1 MLTRNN
7 LHDHQNKAIEL
18 IKTRKKLAL
27 WIFLGGGKTSSSL
40 TALSDLLDCLEVSK
54 ILVIAPLR
62 VANSVWH
69 TDAKKWEHLQHL
81 SFSICTGT
89 PKQRIDA
96 LNADADFYIINR
108 ENIPWLVN
116 HYKSKWPFD
125 AVVIDESDSF
135 KSHKAQRWKA
145 LKKVLPFIEYLIELT
160 GTPSGNGLQDL
171 WAQIFLLDGGQA
183 LGKSK
188 TAFMM
193 KYFESDYMGYN
204 WTLKEGAEEKIYKAI
219 EHLVY
224 APEKQIYSKRIDIR
238 RTASLPAKLMKQY
251 RELEKEFV
259 LELENL
265 DVITAL
271 SAAAVSNKCLQF
283 ANGVM
288 YDDEKNQVPIHT
300 LKIEMLKEVVEE
312 AKAPILVAY
321 NYKSDLDAIKKHFPK
336 AVTLDSDPETISQW
350 NSGEIEM
357 LLAHP
362 ASASFGLNLQEG
374 GSIIVWYGQ
383 TWNLS
388 YRQQFIARLDRQGQK
403 NTVRNIDLII
413 EGTIDEKIEDAINN
427 KAKTQK
433 DLLDYMKSICKL
445 KETPL

>member
-1 MLTRNN
+1 MLTRTN

-40 TALSDLLDCLEVSK
+40 TAFSDLIDGLEVSR

-69 TDAKKWEHLQHL
+69 KDAKKWEHLQHL

-96 LNADADFYIINR
+96 LDAEADFYIINR
-108 ENIPWLVN
+108 ESIPWLVN
-116 HYKSKWPFD
+116 FYKSKWPFD
-125 AVVIDESDSF
+125 AVIIDESDSF
-135 KSHKAQRWKA
+135 KSHKSQRWKD
-145 LKKVLPFIEYLIELT
+145 LKKVLPFIEYLVELT

-171 WAQIFLLDGGQA
+171 WAQMFLLDGGQA

-188 TAFMM
+188 TAFMT
-193 KYFESDYMGYN
+193 KYFISDYMGYN
-204 WTLKEGAEEKIYKAI
+204 WTLKEGAEDKIYKAI

-224 APEKQIYSKRIDIR
+224 APEKKVYSKRIDLK
-238 RTASLPAKLMKQY
+238 RTAKLPPKLLKHY
-251 RELEKEFV
+251 KELEKEFV

-265 DVITAL
+265 DAITAL

-283 ANGVM
+283 ANGVL
-288 YDDEKNQVPIHT
+288 YDDDKNQVPIHT

-312 AKAPILVAY
+312 AKAPVLVAY
-321 NYKSDLDAIKKHFPK
+321 NYKSDLDAIKKHFPQ
-336 AVTLDSDPETISQW
+336 AVVLDKNQETIDKW
-350 NSGEIEM
+350 NHGEIEM

-374 GSIIVWYGQ
+374 GSILVWYGL

-388 YRQQFIARLDRQGQK
+388 YYQQFIARLDRQGQK
-403 NTVRNIDLII
+403 ETVRNIHLVI
-413 EGTIDEKIEDAINN
+413 ENTIDEIVLNAIEG
-427 KAKTQK
+427 KAKTQN
-433 DLLDYMKSICKL
+433 DLLDYMKQACKVGN
-445 KETPL
+445 